1 MNTVRDNKYTT
12 LQNKPSDYMK
22 HSESTN
28 MTELCGKKNHNIFS
42 ISWENNV
49 KILPENNC
57 TKFKGTH

>member
-42 ISWENNV
+42 IS
-49 KILPENNC
+49 
-57 TKFKGTH
+57 